1 MSCASAGDCGV
12 GGYYT
17 DGSGKQQVFVAS
29 QTKGAWHRAIEVPGI
44 AALNQDGHA
53 VINSV
58 SCASAGNCSAG
69 GVYTDISRHQ
79 QVFVVSQTNGTWGT
93 AEEVPGTASL
103 NTAGNAVINSVSGSS
118 VGHCS
123 AGGYYTE
130 SIGGGFGRQQAF
142 VVDQS

>member
-1 MSCASAGDCGV
+1 LSPPLP
-12 GGYYT
+12 
-17 DGSGKQQVFVAS
+17 
-29 QTKGAWHRAIEVPGI
+29 GA
-44 AALNQDGHA
+44 AATA
-53 VINSV
+53 R
-58 SCASAGNCSAG
+58 AG

-79 QVFVVSQTNGTWGT
+79 QVFVVSQINGTWGI

-103 NTAGNAVINSVSGSS
+103 NTGGFAVINSVSCGS